1 MVGFQVA
8 PSVSLEH
15 WHHDR
20 KEVMRTDAA
29 EAVAFRKVLTD
40 FRKRLDGLIDSPGGV
55 DLVISGDIT
64 ASVRSRDPEYAAFTT
79 QRGWGTVGGKT
90 MLVGKRIVVILD
102 GAWLLTVTTAGDPVV
117 NEAQVALADGI
128 LVHEAQHVVMH
139 QRESCIDDVKPPEMT
154 GYAGRSLYE
163 LGLRVIDEYR
173 AEAAAIPL
181 RNGRREK
188 SNFGVL
194 QAPRVSPSGWQLPTP
209 PTQKIIAR
217 SCSRCWAPVNHFGSG
232 WPTSQ
237 RRYETQPGQSA
248 RYRRHLARAGSGR
261 GMSGTN
267 GSAWPGP
274 WAVRRTHGRTALRN
288 SLKRAPTAWSR
299 SCGGSCSR
307 WVSPSRTGSKALTS
321 SGSGLTSPCERWSS
335 ADRRVIGHD

>member
-194 QAPRVSPSGWQLPTP
+194 ASATGQSIRLAVADPAHAEDHRAFMLAVLGACQPLWVGLAYFAASIRDAAGSIGPLP
-209 PTQKIIAR
+209 PTLGK
-217 SCSRCWAPVNHFGSG
+217 SRLW
-232 WPTSQ
+232 T
-237 RRYETQPGQSA
+237 RYVGDQWL
-248 RYRRHLARAGSGR
+248 RLARTLGGAPDARADCPSEQLEASAHGMVEVMR
-261 GMSGTN
+261 GQLLQVGFTFEDRQQ
-267 GSAWPGP
+267 GP
-274 WAVRRTHGRTALRN
+274 YFFRE
-288 SLKRAPTAWSR
+288 RADFP
-299 SCGGSCSR
+299 
-307 WVSPSRTGSKALTS
+307 V
-321 SGSGLTSPCERWSS
+321 
-335 ADRRVIGHD
+335 